1 MSETNRALIPFTN
14 EHFAAFVQKMIGGP
28 YWYGTCLYKCT
39 SSRCSSRTIGSRP
52 SLWNTEISALSM
64 RSNHWT
70 EALLRASSASVNR
83 VSATRNASVWRSIP
97 VTQRPC

>member
-39 SSRCSSRTIGSRP
+39 SS
-52 SLWNTEISALSM
+52 ALS
-64 RSNHWT
+64 RKTSQYPSHYGSNRT
-70 EALLRASSASVNR
+70 ARYKQDIAAKKGAELL
-83 VSATRNASVWRSIP
+83 P
-97 VTQRPC
+97 